1 MIGIARR
8 RGLPT
13 SAARE
18 LGGASR
24 RTLILRIGLVG
35 GIAALAALAL
45 VTSGRLGARPTSFFA
60 TGNGGGVLVLDIS
73 TSVEPRKYQRIHRV
87 LSSLSETSTRVGLVV
102 FSDAAYEMFPPG
114 TRGDELRALLPFFQP
129 PPQVPFGPTPR
140 SRGFD
145 RRQQPPAFD
154 PNTPWTAT
162 FRGGTRISG
171 GLVTAREMIE
181 RDGGDPTVML
191 VSDLDDSA
199 LDTEPLTQEL
209 IRYEAAGIDLRVV
222 PLFAF
227 PDDRDL
233 FERLVGEE
241 AFVLNDELLRNTEL
255 QERQTLIAPFPI
267 ALALAAAALL
277 ALLALNEHLCARVSW
292 RRA

>member
-1 MIGIARR
+1 MIGAYRR

-18 LGGASR
+18 LGGPSR
-24 RTLILRIGLVG
+24 RTLVLRVALVSLVG
-35 GIAALAALAL
+35 AL
-45 VTSGRLGARPTSFFA
+45 VAVALVLSGRLGATPTSYFA
-60 TGNGGGVLVLDIS
+60 TGSGGGVLVLDLS

-87 LSSLSETSTRVGLVV
+87 LRTFSQTSTRIGLVV
-102 FSDAAYEMFPPG
+102 FSDVAYEMFPPG

-129 PPQVPFGPTPR
+129 PPQTPFVPR
-140 SRGFD
+140 RG
-145 RRQQPPAFD
+145 RRFD
-154 PNTPWTAT
+154 PRQLPPPFDPDTPWTST
-162 FRGGTRISG
+162 FRGGTRIST
-171 GLVTAREMIE
+171 GLLVAREMIE
-181 RDGGDPTVML
+181 RDGGAPTVML

-199 LDTEPLTQEL
+199 LDTEELTQEL
-209 IRYEAAGIDLRVV
+209 IRYESEGIDLRVV

-241 AFVLNDELLRNTEL
+241 AFVHNDELLRNSEL
-255 QERQTLIAPFPI
+255 DERQSLVAPFPVM
-267 ALALAAAALL
+267 LALATAALL